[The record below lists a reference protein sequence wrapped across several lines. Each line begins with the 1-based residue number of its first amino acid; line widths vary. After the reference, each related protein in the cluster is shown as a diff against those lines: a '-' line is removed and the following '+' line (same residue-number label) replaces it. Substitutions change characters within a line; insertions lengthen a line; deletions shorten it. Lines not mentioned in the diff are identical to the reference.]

1 MQDPGGKKCQSR
13 KAMLL
18 TVDVGNT
25 NITMWVFDREF
36 LWIQHTSIFPLIFIG
51 CSYCHIVPPH
61 CRIDTVYHNF
71 CAYADKLK
79 SVYGV
84 SKSHFHAGST
94 EIRIPSHSTDAS
106 SLFVMIRH
114 LVSGIKL

>member
-1 MQDPGGKKCQSR
+1 MVSLNCNDLLLLASESELLCQGSEGI
-13 KAMLL
+13 KEVVL
-18 TVDVGNT
+18 
-25 NITMWVFDREF
+25 FDAVVK
-36 LWIQHTSIFPLIFIG
+36 WKT
-51 CSYCHIVPPH
+51 
-61 CRIDTVYHNF
+61 YHNF

-94 EIRIPSHSTDAS
+94 EIRIPSHSIDAS

>member
-1 MQDPGGKKCQSR
+1 M
-13 KAMLL
+13 
-18 TVDVGNT
+18 
-25 NITMWVFDREF
+25 
-36 LWIQHTSIFPLIFIG
+36 
-51 CSYCHIVPPH
+51 IVPPY

-84 SKSHFHAGST
+84 SKSPFHAGST
-94 EIRIPSHSTDAS
+94 EIRIPSHATDAS

-114 LVSGIKL
+114 LDGFYRLDHAVTATQKTILDEFGLSEGSVRNQAKEIGKTLQDRTDKD